1 MIGYLAIAF
10 IAGSS
15 TAITMLMTGWGI
27 LPALIGYSLGGAMSI
42 ALFALLMLGQ
52 HRKD

>member
-15 TAITMLMTGWGI
+15 TAITMLLTGWGI

-42 ALFALLMLGQ
+42 ALYAVMLLGQ
-52 HRKD
+52 QKKD